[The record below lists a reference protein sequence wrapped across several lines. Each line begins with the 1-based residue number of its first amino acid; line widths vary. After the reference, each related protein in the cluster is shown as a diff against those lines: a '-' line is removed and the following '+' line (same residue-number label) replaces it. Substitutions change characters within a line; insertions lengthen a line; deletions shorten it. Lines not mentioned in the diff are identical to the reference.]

1 MHDTYSVDKFQ
12 KLKRYADYIII
23 AIDMGYPI
31 LKMYTLKI
39 DNEEIAKKYEIE
51 REKKQYIQYLLG
63 LEMTKKFL
71 Y

>member
-1 MHDTYSVDKFQ
+1 
-12 KLKRYADYIII
+12 
-23 AIDMGYPI
+23 MGYPI